1 MGTSMIQICFSMLS
15 LAVTIAVVVVIA
27 NELKKYLNKQ

>member
-1 MGTSMIQICFSMLS
+1 MGTQMIQICFSIIS

-27 NELKKYLNKQ
+27 NEMKKYLKR